1 MYNFYK
7 TPAWGRTGWII
18 LLILVSFRA
27 YSQSKTDY
35 LEQNRFDLT
44 ASEFE
49 FPQTDFNIIGFGAY
63 HGSSKTETTE
73 FYLLKSLTGSGAI
86 KYYLPETD
94 FSLAHFFNAYLET
107 GDTLLLKDLVV
118 HYGVRVPQ
126 EQSIETYEK
135 WKSLKELHDHLPE
148 SDRLSIVGIDLMVT
162 YKYTAKHL
170 LEILDLGNI
179 QHESLQKIVDMV
191 KMDTTDFSPYY
202 HSYSKKVLKN
212 FVEAYKETPQVFEAG
227 IGDKFAFE
235 HIVDNLGRTFT
246 DPDFSTDREAI
257 IFNNYLHLGSRYDF
271 ENKPQFLRFGFFH
284 LEKQREGGSPSF
296 FTRLIENQV
305 YPRDKVLSIIGYL
318 TASRVLWDIVYDQE
332 GNYKS
337 YTTEGGFGIGDY
349 EQEYFLGI
357 DQLKKT
363 KLSDFTLFRLNQNN
377 TPYADGV
384 PDLMEIV
391 MENEKSNGEEVRGK
405 STTEFLDYAVLIS
418 NSPAS
423 VPIQEKD

>member
-1 MYNFYK
+1 M
-7 TPAWGRTGWII
+7 II
-18 LLILVSFRA
+18 LLIVVSFRS
-27 YSQSKTDY
+27 YSQNKIDY
-35 LEQNRFDLT
+35 LQQNRFDLT

-49 FPQTDFNIIGFGAY
+49 FPQTDFNIVGFGAY
-63 HGSSKTETTE
+63 HGSSKTENTE
-73 FYLLKSLTGSGAI
+73 YYLLKSLTGSGTI

-94 FSLAHFFNAYLET
+94 FSLAHFFNTYLES

-135 WKSLKELHDHLPE
+135 WKSIKELNDHLPE
-148 SDRLSIVGIDLMVT
+148 SNRLSIVGIDLMVT

-170 LEILDLGNI
+170 LEILDLANI
-179 QHESLQKIVDMV
+179 QHESLQEIADMV

-202 HSYSKKVLKN
+202 HSYSKKILNN
-212 FVEAYKETPQVFEAG
+212 FVEAYKQDPDAFEEG
-227 IGDKFAFE
+227 IRDKFAFD
-235 HIVDNLGRTFT
+235 HIIDNLVRTFV
-246 DPDFSTDREAI
+246 DHDFSIDREGI
-257 IFNNYLHLGSRYDF
+257 LFDNYVYLGRRYDF

-332 GNYKS
+332 GNYES

-357 DQLKKT
+357 DKLKET
-363 KLSDFTLFRLNQNN
+363 KLSDFTLFRLNQSN

-391 MENEKSNGEEVRGK
+391 MENDKSNGEQVRGK

>member
-1 MYNFYK
+1 MR
-7 TPAWGRTGWII
+7 PTGWII
-18 LLILVSFRA
+18 LLIFISFRA
-27 YSQSKTDY
+27 NSQNKIDY
-35 LEQNRFDLT
+35 LEQNRFDMT

-73 FYLLKSLTGSGAI
+73 YFLLKSLTGSGTI

-94 FSLAHFFNAYLET
+94 FSLAHFFNAYLES
-107 GDTLLLKDLVV
+107 GDTLLLKDLVI

-126 EQSIETYEK
+126 EQSTETYEK
-135 WKSLKELHDHLPE
+135 WKNIKELNDQLPE
-148 SDRLSIVGIDLMVT
+148 SDRLTIVGIDLMVT

-170 LEILDLGNI
+170 LEILDVGNI
-179 QHESLQKIVDMV
+179 RHESVQKIVDMV
-191 KMDTTDFSPYY
+191 KLDTTDFSPYY
-202 HSYSKKVLKN
+202 HSYSKRVLKN
-212 FVEAYKETPQVFEAG
+212 FVEAYKQAPQAFEDG

-235 HIVDNLGRTFT
+235 HIISNLVQTFGNH
-246 DPDFSTDREAI
+246 DFSTDREAI
-257 IFNNYLHLGSRYDF
+257 LFDNYLHLGSRYDF

-296 FTRLIENQV
+296 FTRLIENHV
-305 YPRDKVLSIIGYL
+305 YPRDKVLSVIGYL
-318 TASRVLWDIVYDQE
+318 TASRVLWDIVYDGE
-332 GNYKS
+332 GNYES

-349 EQEYFLGI
+349 EKEYFLGI
-357 DQLKKT
+357 DKLKQT
-363 KLSDFTLFRLNQNN
+363 KLSDFTLFRLNQSN
-377 TPYADGV
+377 TPYAGGV

-391 MENEKSNGEEVRGK
+391 MENERSNGEDVRGK

-423 VPIQEKD
+423 VPIQEKN